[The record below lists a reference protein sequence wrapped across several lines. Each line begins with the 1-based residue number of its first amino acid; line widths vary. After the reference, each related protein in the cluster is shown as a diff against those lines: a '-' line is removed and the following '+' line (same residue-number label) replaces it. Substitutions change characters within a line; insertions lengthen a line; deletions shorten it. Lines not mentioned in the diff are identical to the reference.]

1 MKMKIIG
8 MSNVAFRIFS
18 FCVIVNVALGLPSG
32 VYCQGG
38 ARAGVASRPN
48 ILFIVSEDN
57 GPELGCYGAPVK
69 TPNLDRLALDGLLF
83 QRAFVAQ
90 AGCSQ
95 SRGAF
100 LTGLYPHQ
108 NGQIGLAT
116 SHYAM
121 YKPETPNV
129 PRSLKAAGYRTGII
143 GKVHVNPESAF
154 PFDHMSSIQGGN
166 FQRKRMSQY
175 ATEAGEFFKSGE
187 GPFYLQVNYP
197 DAHAPFLRQVDGLPE
212 KPFTADDVKPLPYM
226 MVDSRSLRELT
237 ADYYNCLMRLDT
249 YIGDLLQELR
259 KSGKYD
265 NTLIIYIGDHGADL
279 LRGKRTSYEGG
290 LRIPMIVS
298 WPGKGPAGVSRR
310 EMVSTL
316 DLYPTFLEIAGL
328 PVPKYL
334 PGRSLVPLIMG
345 QKTDWRKY
353 LFSEWHTHSNGN
365 PYPQRAVRD
374 ERYKLI
380 FNPISGVEN
389 PGFSF
394 TLEHNVVMSEEE
406 LYRGAPSDVRK
417 SYQRMK
423 TPPEF
428 ELYDL
433 EKDPYEM
440 VNLADDSKH
449 AKILERLRQ
458 SLFSWQKETGDPLVD
473 RKKAKALFDMILE
486 TGEEGKKAKRMVPYH
501 EMMDPG
507 MVFGN

>member
-1 MKMKIIG
+1 MKNMG
-8 MSNVAFRIFS
+8 MSNIAFKVFS
-18 FCVIVNVALGLPSG
+18 ICVMVNVGLAYSSR
-32 VYCQGG
+32 VFCQGDS
-38 ARAGVASRPN
+38 RAGVAVRPN

-69 TPNLDRLALDGLLF
+69 TPNLDKLALNGLLF

-121 YKPETPNV
+121 YNPETPNM

-175 ATEAGEFFKSGE
+175 AKEAGEFFKSSD

-212 KPFTADDVKPLPYM
+212 KPLTADDVKPLPYM

-249 YIGDLLQELR
+249 YIGDLLEELR

-265 NTLIIYIGDHGADL
+265 NTVIVYIGDHGADL

-298 WPGKGPAGVSRR
+298 WPGKGPVGGSRT

-328 PVPKYL
+328 PVPSYL
-334 PGRSLVPLIMG
+334 SGRSLVPLIMG

-389 PGFSF
+389 PGFAF
-394 TLEHNVVMSEEE
+394 TLKHNVVMSEEE
-406 LYRGAPSDVRK
+406 LYKGAPSEVRK

-423 TPPEF
+423 NPPEF

-433 EKDPYEM
+433 EKDPFEM
-440 VNLADDSKH
+440 VNLADDKKH
-449 AKILERLRQ
+449 AKVLERLRQ
-458 SLFSWQKETGDPLVD
+458 TLFAWQKETRDPLVD
-473 RKKAKALFDMILE
+473 RKKAKVLFDMILE
-486 TGEEGKKAKRMVPYH
+486 TGEEGKKAKQMVPYH

-507 MVFGN
+507 MIFRN